1 MSLYFNQASLGD
13 MLMCVWRWTGRTV
26 GAVGAKEG
34 DRPAATGCTS
44 RSHLL
49 GHLVDPRGGAVT
61 QVRTPRVPHDLL
73 RQALERSDACRGAQG
88 GEGRGGRQSGGII
101 SVWRPPFRKEKCGGR
116 ESHRYFFL
124 NQRKWDEVHF
134 KKWRKRVRRL

>member
-1 MSLYFNQASLGD
+1 MPCNKGPAKMSLYFNQASLGD
-13 MLMCVWRWTGRTV
+13 MLMCAWRWTGRTV

-34 DRPAATGCTS
+34 DRPAAMGCGS

-73 RQALERSDACRGAQG
+73 RQALERSDACRGAEA
-88 GEGRGGRQSGGII
+88 EGRRGGGYNGGII
-101 SVWRPPFRKEKCGGR
+101 SVRRRHYNKKCRGR
-116 ESHRYFFL
+116 EGDHRFF
-124 NQRKWDEVHF
+124 F
-134 KKWRKRVRRL
+134 FFF